1 MRMVIA
7 QAACM
12 HRRQILLVLLVC
24 SQVLDLE
31 VVVLNEFLGAYP
43 AYVTGVSTCPF
54 FSFKR

>member
-1 MRMVIA
+1 
-7 QAACM
+7 M
-12 HRRQILLVLLVC
+12 HRRQILPVLSVC
-24 SQVLDLE
+24 CDSQVLDVE